1 MHSSF
6 PDRTCSGASAENEK
20 PRHLG
25 GRWGLTLWSRP
36 GRSYLAGAPPS
47 ARSLWEAV
55 GGGGSWEAPRAR
67 RRRWPRCCLS
77 VRMRRSIASLLLS
90 RRCLFPSSLV
100 FPARGGA
107 RTPRRG
113 CALSLRCYSRGPFT
127 MAGILFEDIFDVKD
141 IDPEGK
147 KFDRVSRLHCES
159 ESFKMDLILDV
170 NIQIYPV
177 DLGDK
182 FRLVIASTLYEDGT
196 LDDGEYNPTD
206 DRPSRADQFEYVMY
220 GKVYRIEGDETSTEA
235 ATRLSA
241 YVSYGGLLMRLQGDA
256 NNLHGFEVDSR
267 VYLLMKKLAF

>member
-1 MHSSF
+1 MRLAHKVRAAPRWLF
-6 PDRTCSGASAENEK
+6 PAEVQK
-20 PRHLG
+20 PR
-25 GRWGLTLWSRP
+25 
-36 GRSYLAGAPPS
+36 
-47 ARSLWEAV
+47 
-55 GGGGSWEAPRAR
+55 GGGSGSGCLAEACAHAPSGSPPLLGRYSA
-67 RRRWPRCCLS
+67 LS
-77 VRMRRSIASLLLS
+77 SFLHVR
-90 RRCLFPSSLV
+90 
-100 FPARGGA
+100 GA
-107 RTPRRG
+107 RIPSGGR
-113 CALSLRCYSRGPFT
+113 ALHTSAALVPLT

>member
-1 MHSSF
+1 
-6 PDRTCSGASAENEK
+6 
-20 PRHLG
+20 
-25 GRWGLTLWSRP
+25 
-36 GRSYLAGAPPS
+36 
-47 ARSLWEAV
+47 
-55 GGGGSWEAPRAR
+55 
-67 RRRWPRCCLS
+67 
-77 VRMRRSIASLLLS
+77 
-90 RRCLFPSSLV
+90 
-100 FPARGGA
+100 
-107 RTPRRG
+107 
-113 CALSLRCYSRGPFT
+113 
-127 MAGILFEDIFDVKD
+127 DIFDVKD

-177 DLGDK
+177 DLVWLLSELLSSHG
-182 FRLVIASTLYEDGT
+182 
-196 LDDGEYNPTD
+196 
-206 DRPSRADQFEYVMY
+206 RADQFEYVMY